1 MDRCCIESIAMMSQ
15 KKLFVHPYLSEA
27 VSHNNSKT
35 FTTYI
40 NSLKKWFLIFIIVIS
55 HSHQSRKKFRKI
67 ETHILMHPITS
78 YLFYLCLPIC
88 LWYVCQLDLR
98 QKSAE
103 NWQTGEAAFHT
114 EALWCVQERARAAI
128 ISKMTMMSCCTNRV
142 CYDLFFNN
150 RPIRVGTLYLKFKKE
165 REFQNFSV
173 ILYE

>member
-40 NSLKKWFLIFIIVIS
+40 NIVWKNDFS
-55 HSHQSRKKFRKI
+55 YLSTHSHQSRKKFRKI

-103 NWQTGEAAFHT
+103 NWQTGEATFHT
-114 EALWCVQERARAAI
+114 EALWCVSARA
-128 ISKMTMMSCCTNRV
+128 SHH
-142 CYDLFFNN
+142 
-150 RPIRVGTLYLKFKKE
+150 FKNDNDVMLHK
-165 REFQNFSV
+165 
-173 ILYE
+173 